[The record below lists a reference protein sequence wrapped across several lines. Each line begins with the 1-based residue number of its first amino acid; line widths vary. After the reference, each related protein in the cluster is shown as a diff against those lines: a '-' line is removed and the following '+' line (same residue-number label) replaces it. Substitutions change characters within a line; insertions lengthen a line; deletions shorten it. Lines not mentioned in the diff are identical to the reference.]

1 MLNRLYGLFSNDMGI
16 DLGTAN
22 TLVYVRGEGIVL
34 TEPSVV
40 AVESATGRVIAVGN
54 AAKEMLGRTPGDIVA
69 IRPMRDGVIA
79 DFETVEKMI
88 RYFISRVH
96 NRRALVKPR
105 IAIGVP
111 SGITEVEKRAVRE
124 SCEQAGAREIILIE
138 QAKAAAIGAEMPIE
152 EPRGN
157 MIVDI
162 GGGTT
167 EVAVMSLGGMVKTAS
182 IRVGGDELDDAIVR
196 YMAKTHNLIIGEPT
210 AEEIKMKIGNAFK
223 GSVTETM
230 DVRGRDS
237 IAGLPKTLTTNSA
250 EIREAMQEPLAQI
263 LEAVKGVLDETPPEL
278 ASDIVERGIVM
289 AGGTALL
296 KGLTDYVGAETGV
309 PVILAE
315 NSLTCVAIGCGKFL
329 EMNRNMQSYRKYL

>member
-1 MLNRLYGLFSNDMGI
+1 MMNWMYGLFSNDMGI

-40 AVESATGRVIAVGN
+40 AVESSTGRVIAVGN
-54 AAKEMLGRTPGDIVA
+54 QAKDMLGRTPGDIVA

-88 RYFISRVH
+88 RYFIAKVH

-124 SCEQAGAREIILIE
+124 SCEQAGAREIVLIE
-138 QAKAAAIGAEMPIE
+138 QAKAAAIGTDMPIE

-167 EVAVMSLGGMVKTAS
+167 EVAVMSLGGMVKSAS
-182 IRVGGDELDDAIVR
+182 IRVGGDELDESIMR
-196 YMAKTHNLIIGEPT
+196 YMQRTHSLYIGEQT
-210 AEEIKMKIGNAFK
+210 AEEVKIKIGNAFK

-237 IAGLPKTLTTNSA
+237 ITGLPKTLTTNSA
-250 EIREAMQEPLAQI
+250 EIREAMQEPVSQI
-263 LEAVKGVLDETPPEL
+263 LEAIKSVLDETPPEL

-296 KGLTDYVGAETGV
+296 KGLTDYVSAETGV

-315 NSLTCVAIGCGKFL
+315 NSLTCVAVGCGKFL
-329 EMNRNMQSYRKYL
+329 EINRSMKPYRKYL